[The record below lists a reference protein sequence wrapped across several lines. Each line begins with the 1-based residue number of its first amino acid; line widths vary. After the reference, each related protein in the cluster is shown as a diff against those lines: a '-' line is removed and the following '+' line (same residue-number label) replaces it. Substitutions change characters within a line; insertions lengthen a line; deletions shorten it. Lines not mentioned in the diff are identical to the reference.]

1 MKFVKGFQKAD
12 FHIFDKFSKI
22 IDLEMV
28 SAPDNGIKAL
38 PIGFISTVEVCNF
51 QSNLTSLYQDAGLVN
66 CDNSG
71 F

>member
-1 MKFVKGFQKAD
+1 
-12 FHIFDKFSKI
+12 
-22 IDLEMV
+22 MV

-51 QSNLTSLYQDAGLVN
+51 HFKLTSLYQDAGLVN